1 VKLQSLF
8 QSNQSLA
15 EVSTFAIGGN
25 ARLFAS
31 ISTVEEMQ
39 AALSY
44 ASEQS
49 IPVFILGKGSNCLFD
64 DRGFDGLV
72 LQNKISY
79 LSIEDTIVDVGAGYS
94 FSMLGLKTA
103 KSGLAGLE
111 FASGIP
117 ASVGGAIFMNAGAN
131 GSETA
136 DHLMEVS
143 FVDEKGELHIFD
155 KEQMSFSYRHS
166 SFQGKKGAIVSAKFS
181 LTPSEQAREK
191 QFTIIEYRKRTQPYS
206 DPSAGCVFRNPEG
219 YSAGALIEKS
229 GLKGFSVGGAEV
241 STLHANF
248 IVNKGGATAANVLDL
263 VEEVKRRVLEATG
276 VKLEMEVRCIPYQME
291 L

>member
-1 VKLQSLF
+1 MKLLPLF
-8 QSNQSLA
+8 QCNQPLS

-25 ARLFAS
+25 ARLFAA
-31 ISTVEEMQ
+31 ISTVEGMQ
-39 AALSY
+39 VALSY
-44 ASEQS
+44 ASEHQ

-72 LQNKISY
+72 IQNKISY
-79 LSIEDTIVDVGAGYS
+79 LSIEDKIVDVGAGYS

-117 ASVGGAIFMNAGAN
+117 ATVGGAVFMNAGAN
-131 GSETA
+131 GGETA
-136 DHLMEVS
+136 DHLIEVS
-143 FVDEKGELHIFD
+143 FVDEKGDLHILP
-155 KEQMSFSYRHS
+155 KEKLSFSYRHS
-166 SFQGKKGAIVSAKFS
+166 SFQERKGAIVSAKFL
-181 LTPSEQAREK
+181 LTPSEEARQK
-191 QFTIIEYRKRTQPYS
+191 QFTIIEYRKRTQPYN

-219 YSAGALIEKS
+219 GSAGALIEKS

-248 IVNKGGATAANVLDL
+248 IVNKGGATASDVLAL
-263 VEEVKRRVLEATG
+263 VEEVKKRVKEVAG
-276 VKLEMEVRCIPYQME
+276 VSLEMEVRCIPYQMQK
-291 L
+291 